1 VSDVLAALREL
12 TQIQVGVRDLVDIL
26 LVAIVFYLMLAVL
39 KGTRGMSML
48 WGILVLAAT
57 YLAAQALD
65 LITLATILGN
75 VLFYLP
81 FAIIVVFQHEIRRIL
96 AAVGRTPLLRWT
108 AALSPREVLI
118 NDVVLACDTLVA
130 RRYGALIVIERDE
143 GLRTYIETGVPIDA
157 RLSYDLLVNLFTPG
171 TPLHDGAAV
180 VQGNR
185 IAAASCFLP
194 LSGRADLSTE
204 YGSRHRAAL
213 GISEETDAVAVVVSE
228 ERGAMGVAVGGKLR
242 SNLARREL
250 RDLLIELLHLGRTGV
265 SP

>member
-1 VSDVLAALREL
+1 MNELFAALREL
-12 TQIQVGVRDLVDIL
+12 TQIEVGMRDLVDIL
-26 LVAIVFYLMLAVL
+26 LVAVVFYLMLAAL

-65 LITLATILGN
+65 LITLVAILGN

-96 AAVGRTPLLRWT
+96 AAVGRTPLLRW
-108 AALSPREVLI
+108 AATLSPRQVLI
-118 NDVVLACDTLVA
+118 NDIVLACDTLVS

-143 GLRTYIETGVPIDA
+143 GLRTYVETGIPIDA

-180 VQGNR
+180 VQGGR

-213 GISEETDAVAVVVSE
+213 GITEETDAVAVVVSE
-228 ERGAMGVAVGGKLR
+228 ERGAMSVAAGGKLHG
-242 SNLARREL
+242 NLARREL
-250 RDLLIELLHLGRTGV
+250 RDLLIELLHLGRAGV
-265 SP
+265 EP

>member
-1 VSDVLAALREL
+1 MNDLLAAIREL
-12 TQIQVGVRDLVDIL
+12 TQIEVGVRDLVDIL

-48 WGILVLAAT
+48 WGILVLTAT

-65 LITLATILGN
+65 LITLTTILGN

-96 AAVGRTPLLRWT
+96 AAVGRTPLLRWVAT
-108 AALSPREVLI
+108 LSPREVLI
-118 NDVVLACDTLVA
+118 NDIVLACDTLVS

-143 GLRTYIETGVPIDA
+143 GLRTYVETGIPIDA

-180 VQGNR
+180 VQGGR

-228 ERGAMGVAVGGKLR
+228 ERGAMSVAVGGKVR
-242 SNLARREL
+242 PNLARREL
-250 RDLLIELLHLGRTGV
+250 RDLLLELLHLGRAGV
-265 SP
+265 GS

>member
-1 VSDVLAALREL
+1 MNTVFAAFREL
-12 TQIQVGVRDLVDIL
+12 TQIEVGVRDVVDIL
-26 LVAIVFYLMLAVL
+26 LVAIVFYMMLAVL
-39 KGTRGMSML
+39 KGTRAMSML
-48 WGILVLAAT
+48 WGILVLT
-57 YLAAQALD
+57 GTFLAARALD
-65 LITLATILGN
+65 LITLTTILGG
-75 VLFYLP
+75 VLYYLP
-81 FAIIVVFQHEIRRIL
+81 FAIIVLFQHEIRRIL

-108 AALSPREVLI
+108 AALSPRQVLI
-118 NDVVLACDTLVA
+118 NDIVLACDTLVA

-143 GLRTYIETGVPIDA
+143 GLRTFVETGIPVDA

-194 LSGRADLSTE
+194 LSFRADLSTE

-228 ERGAMGVAVGGKLR
+228 ERGALGVAVGGKLR
-242 SNLARREL
+242 TNLTRREL
-250 RDLLIELLHLGRTGV
+250 RDLLLELLHLGRAGV
-265 SP
+265 DG

>member
-1 VSDVLAALREL
+1 VSDILAALREL
-12 TQIQVGVRDLVDIL
+12 TQIEVGVRDLVDIL

-48 WGILVLAAT
+48 WGILVLAAS

-118 NDVVLACDTLVA
+118 NDIVLACDTLVA

-143 GLRTYIETGVPIDA
+143 GLRTYVETGVPIDA

-180 VQGNR
+180 VQGGR

-194 LSGRADLSTE
+194 LSVRADLSTE

-213 GISEETDAVAVVVSE
+213 GIAEETDAVAVVVSE
-228 ERGAMGVAVGGKLR
+228 ERGAMGVAVGGRLR
-242 SNLARREL
+242 SNLTRREL
-250 RDLLIELLHLGRTGV
+250 RDLLIELLHLGRAGV

>member
-1 VSDVLAALREL
+1 MSELLAAFREL
-12 TQIQVGVRDLVDIL
+12 TQLEVGVRDIVDVL
-26 LVAIVFYLMLAVL
+26 LVAAVFYLMLAVL
-39 KGTRGMSML
+39 KGTRAMSML
-48 WGILVLAAT
+48 WGILVLTGTFLVARAF
-57 YLAAQALD
+57 D
-65 LITLATILGN
+65 LITLTAILGG
-75 VLFYLP
+75 VLYYLP

-96 AAVGRTPLLRWT
+96 AAMGRTPLLRWT
-108 AALSPREVLI
+108 AALSPRQVLV
-118 NDVVLACDTLVA
+118 NDIVLACETLVS

-143 GLRTYIETGVPIDA
+143 GLRTFLETGIPIDA
-157 RLSYDLLVNLFTPG
+157 RLSYDLLVNIFTPG

-228 ERGAMGVAVGGKLR
+228 ERGALGVAVGGKLR
-242 SNLARREL
+242 ANLDGREL
-250 RDLLIELLHLGRTGV
+250 RDLLLELLHLGRAGV
-265 SP
+265 TE

>member
-1 VSDVLAALREL
+1 MNELFAAIREL
-12 TQIQVGVRDLVDIL
+12 TQIAVGMRDVVDIL

-39 KGTRGMSML
+39 KGTRGMSVL

-57 YLAAQALD
+57 YLAAQALE
-65 LITLATILGN
+65 LVTLAAILGN

-118 NDVVLACDTLVA
+118 NDIVLACDTLVL

-143 GLRTYIETGVPIDA
+143 GLRTFIETGIPIDA

-180 VQGNR
+180 VQGGR

-228 ERGAMGVAVGGKLR
+228 ERGAMAVAVGGKLR
-242 SNLARREL
+242 SNLAHREL
-250 RDLLIELLHLGRTGV
+250 RDLLLELLHLGRAGV
-265 SP
+265 GS

>member
-1 VSDVLAALREL
+1 VSELLGTLRSL
-12 TQIQVGVRDLVDIL
+12 TQLQVGARDLVDIL
-26 LVAIVFYLMLAVL
+26 LVAVVFYLMLAVL

-48 WGILVLAAT
+48 WGILVLSGT
-57 YLAAQALD
+57 YLAAKALD

-108 AALSPREVLI
+108 AALSPREVLV
-118 NDVVLACDTLVA
+118 NDIVLACDTLA
-130 RRYGALIVIERDE
+130 SRRYGALIVIERDE
-143 GLRTYIETGVPIDA
+143 GLRTLVETGIQLDA

-194 LSGRADLSTE
+194 LSARADLSTE

-213 GISEETDAVAVVVSE
+213 GIAEETDAVAVVVSE
-228 ERGAMGVAVGGKLR
+228 ERGSMGLAVGGVLR
-242 SNLARREL
+242 TNLTRREL
-250 RDLLIELLHLGRTGV
+250 RDLLLELLFLGRAGV
-265 SP
+265 AA

>member
-1 VSDVLAALREL
+1 MNELLAAIREL
-12 TQIQVGVRDLVDIL
+12 TQIEVGVRDLVDIL
-26 LVAIVFYLMLAVL
+26 LVAVVFYLMLAAL

-65 LITLATILGN
+65 LITLTTILGN

-96 AAVGRTPLLRWT
+96 AAVGRTPLLRWVAT
-108 AALSPREVLI
+108 LSPREVLI
-118 NDVVLACDTLVA
+118 NDIVLACDTLVS

-143 GLRTYIETGVPIDA
+143 GLRTFVETGIPIDA

-180 VQGNR
+180 VQGGR

-213 GISEETDAVAVVVSE
+213 GIAEETDAVAVVVSE
-228 ERGAMGVAVGGKLR
+228 ERGAMSVAVGGKLQ
-242 SNLARREL
+242 SNLSRREL
-250 RDLLIELLHLGRTGV
+250 RDLLLELLHLGRAGV
-265 SP
+265 AS

>member
-1 VSDVLAALREL
+1 MSDLLAALREL
-12 TQIQVGVRDLVDIL
+12 TQIAVGIRDLVDIL

-65 LITLATILGN
+65 LVTLATILGN

-108 AALSPREVLI
+108 ATLSPREVLI
-118 NDVVLACDTLVA
+118 NDIVLACDTLVA

-143 GLRTYIETGVPIDA
+143 GLRTYVETGIPIDA

-213 GISEETDAVAVVVSE
+213 GIAEETDAVAVVVSE

-242 SNLARREL
+242 SNLTRREL
-250 RDLLIELLHLGRTGV
+250 RDLLIELLHLGRAGV

>member
-1 VSDVLAALREL
+1 MNELLAAIREL
-12 TQIQVGVRDLVDIL
+12 TQIEVGVRDLVDIL
-26 LVAIVFYLMLAVL
+26 LVAVVFYLMLAAL

-65 LITLATILGN
+65 LITLTTILGN

-96 AAVGRTPLLRWT
+96 AAVGRTPLLRWVAT
-108 AALSPREVLI
+108 LSPREVLI
-118 NDVVLACDTLVA
+118 NDIVLACDTLVS

-143 GLRTYIETGVPIDA
+143 GLRTYVETGIPIDA

-180 VQGNR
+180 VQGGR

-213 GISEETDAVAVVVSE
+213 GIAEETDAVAVVVSE
-228 ERGAMGVAVGGKLR
+228 ERGAMSVAVGGKLQ
-242 SNLARREL
+242 SNLSRREL
-250 RDLLIELLHLGRTGV
+250 RDLLLELLHLGRAGV
-265 SP
+265 AS